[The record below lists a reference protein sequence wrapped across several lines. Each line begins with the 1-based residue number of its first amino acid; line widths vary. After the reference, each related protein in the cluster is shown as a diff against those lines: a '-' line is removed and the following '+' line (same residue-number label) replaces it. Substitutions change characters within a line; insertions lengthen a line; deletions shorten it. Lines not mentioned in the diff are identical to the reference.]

1 MKMHITENYLL
12 NPAHPVTVTLIGCGG
27 TGSQVLTCLARI
39 HSCLQ
44 AIGHPGL
51 FVMAYDADIVTQ
63 ANIGR
68 QLFSPSE
75 TGLNKAIALISRLN
89 RFFGTAW
96 DAVPEEY
103 NKQTAVSG
111 NITIS
116 CVDSVK
122 ARIAISKKLNTFTR
136 EYKSRYAESYLKPY
150 YWMDFGN
157 TRDSGQVV
165 LGTLLD
171 IKQPKSRK
179 YKTVPSLPTISER
192 FDLTVVDE
200 TDSGPSC
207 SQAEAL
213 RKQNLFINSSLA
225 QMGCD
230 FIWRLL
236 SEGMIDKAGLYLN
249 LKTSNMNPMPL

>member
-12 NPAHPVTVTLIGCGG
+12 NPTHPVTVTLIGCGG

-39 HSCLQ
+39 NNSLQ
-44 AIGHPGL
+44 AMGHPGL
-51 FVMAYDADIVTQ
+51 LVMAYDPDIVTEV
-63 ANIGR
+63 NIGR

-75 TGLNKAIALISRLN
+75 IGLNKAIALVSRLN
-89 RFFGTAW
+89 RFFGSAW

-103 NKQTAVSG
+103 NKQTAVSS

-116 CVDSVK
+116 CVDNVK
-122 ARIAISKKLNTFTR
+122 ARISISKKLAAFTR
-136 EYKSRYAESYLKPY
+136 EYKSKYAESYLIPY

-171 IKQPKSRK
+171 IKQPKTKK
-179 YKTVPSLPTISER
+179 YKTVAHLPTITER
-192 FDLTVVDE
+192 FDLTQVDE
-200 TDSGPSC
+200 ADSGPSC

-236 SEGMIDKAGLYLN
+236 SEGMIDKAGVYSMLLR
-249 LKTSNMNPMPL
+249 TA